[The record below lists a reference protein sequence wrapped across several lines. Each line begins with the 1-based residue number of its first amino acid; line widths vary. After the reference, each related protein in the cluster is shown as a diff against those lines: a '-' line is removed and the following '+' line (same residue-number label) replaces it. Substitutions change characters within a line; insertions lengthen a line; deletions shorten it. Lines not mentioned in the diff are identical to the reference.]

1 MSRRYLAPVATAA
14 AIGILAAVP
23 AGGQAQ
29 QAADGS
35 AAESTWTLPRT
46 ADGHPDLQG
55 FWTTQ
60 TFTPLQRPEHLGDK
74 EFFTEEEAAE
84 LQRELTAEG
93 VDPLAGNVIALADAE
108 EREQRL
114 YQENRENNNPSYVH
128 YDNEIWLR
136 TPVPKGLS
144 TRRTSLITD
153 PPNGRIPPLTEDAA
167 ARREAERE
175 ARRGPGAFDGHERR
189 PLAER
194 CIVWAHNGPP
204 MLPPAYNDIHQ
215 ILQTRDHV
223 VVFTELTNNMPRIIP
238 LDGGPHVSERIRQF
252 PGDSRARWEGDTLVV
267 ETRGFNDKTRFQGST
282 GALRVVERFTRV
294 SEDSIRYEFTVDDPT
309 TWTRPWSAEIPMV
322 RTEGPMYEYACH
334 EGNHDIRHIL
344 EIYRNLEAREAA
356 SAR

>member
-1 MSRRYLAPVATAA
+1 MSRRYLAPVVAAA

-23 AGGQAQ
+23 AGSQAQ
-29 QAADGS
+29 QAAGGS

-74 EFFTEEEAAE
+74 EFFTEEEAAA
-84 LQRELTAEG
+84 LQQELTAEG

-153 PPNGRIPPLTEDAA
+153 PPNGRFPPLTAEAEA
-167 ARREAERE
+167 PPSARRAASR
-175 ARRGPGAFDGHERR
+175 ALSTGTSAGRSPSGASSGRTTGRRCSRR
-189 PLAER
+189 PTTTS
-194 CIVWAHNGPP
+194 
-204 MLPPAYNDIHQ
+204 
-215 ILQTRDHV
+215 TRSC
-223 VVFTELTNNMPRIIP
+223 R
-238 LDGGPHVSERIRQF
+238 R
-252 PGDSRARWEGDTLVV
+252 
-267 ETRGFNDKTRFQGST
+267 
-282 GALRVVERFTRV
+282 
-294 SEDSIRYEFTVDDPT
+294 
-309 TWTRPWSAEIPMV
+309 
-322 RTEGPMYEYACH
+322 RTMSSSSP
-334 EGNHDIRHIL
+334 
-344 EIYRNLEAREAA
+344 
-356 SAR
+356 S